1 MSNTGHI
8 KGRCRILVPVVV
20 EYGATVKLDAGASL
34 AKLIKLWSQGKRY
47 PKGNVEDVWIE
58 KIEDIDT
65 IAIHGDDEGDAIT
78 EAVNDA
84 LNYGTFE
91 SLGKPTVEDWR

>member
-65 IAIHGDDEGDAIT
+65 IDWETDRKST
-78 EAVNDA
+78 R
-84 LNYGTFE
+84 LNSSHSGE
-91 SLGKPTVEDWR
+91 SRMPSSA